1 MTRMSGSIGDNWR
14 ERLVALV
21 ERQSALY
28 ATLDALSQHQTTL
41 VEAGDAQGVLGVLH
55 SRQMLL
61 GELAGIAEEQRPLRE
76 RWANALSTIDGATRE
91 RMAERVRS
99 IERLAAEISE
109 RDERDREMLAAQR
122 DGIASAL
129 SSVGATRRAVSAYGV
144 SPEPG
149 ARFQDR
155 EG

>member
-1 MTRMSGSIGDNWR
+1 MTRLSGAIGDNWR
-14 ERLVALV
+14 DRLVALV

-28 ATLDALSQHQTTL
+28 ASLDALSQHQTML
-41 VEAGDAQGVLGVLH
+41 VEAGDAQGVLEVLQ
-55 SRQMLL
+55 SRQGLL
-61 GELAGIAEEQRPLRE
+61 DELAKIAEEQRPLRE
-76 RWANALSTIDGATRE
+76 RWANSLSTIDAQTRE
-91 RMAERVRS
+91 RMAQRVRA

-109 RDERDREMLAAQR
+109 RDERDRELLAAQR

-129 SSVGATRRAVSAYGV
+129 STVGATRRAVSAYGV